1 MFGWFVILSC
11 CSVSGRFGSGRKQEG
26 RRFDSGRKQERGLGR
41 VENRREVWVGLKT
54 GRRFGPSRNQRGGL
68 GHVVLPT
75 TKPFFIFFFDSTQ
88 TFCHSLRRYH
98 RALNFTSTHGFL
110 TEHLE
115 QAIFLFTDTK
125 TYHRGR
131 LQN

>member
-1 MFGWFVILSC
+1 M
-11 CSVSGRFGSGRKQEG
+11 
-26 RRFDSGRKQERGLGR
+26 GR
-41 VENRREVWVGLKT
+41 VENRKEVWAEKKSA
-54 GRRFGPSRNQRGGL
+54 RRFGSRRVPYYQTL
-68 GHVVLPT
+68 LH
-75 TKPFFIFFFDSTQ
+75 FFFDSTQ